1 MNNLKITALKYEVDF
16 YTVDVSQ
23 YVGGEAYNGLTFIN
37 YGSSTVKI
45 ENITLQQNQQ
55 FEVGGNVGEVTSQR
69 FFVNFGSSTTGNN
82 LVVVRKRYLNVE

>member
-23 YVGGEAYNGLTFIN
+23 YVGGEAYNSLTFIN
-37 YGSSTVKI
+37 YGTTVVKI
-45 ENITLQQNQQ
+45 ENIVLQQNQQ

-69 FFVNFGSSTTGNN
+69 FFVNFGGSTTGNN
-82 LVVVRKRYLNVE
+82 VVVVRKRYLNV